1 MRDDQSENLSGR
13 CHRPIPLF
21 GDRLDFQ
28 ASEAIS
34 LGSSRMLSQSSNDEL
49 DGVIEL
55 TPLGAD
61 ARSLRINQR

>member
-1 MRDDQSENLSGR
+1 MISPRTFSGR

-28 ASEAIS
+28 APLKPSPPGQQQDAVS
-34 LGSSRMLSQSSNDEL
+34 KAQNDEL

-61 ARSLRINQR
+61 ARSLRINER